1 MLAINIRHA
10 KNIKGIKLKSK
21 EIKISQLA
29 DDTTLLLESGESVK
43 YVKDLLHNFEL
54 IAGLKTK
61 MEKTLYDRQTYEMLQ
76 E

>member
-1 MLAINIRHA
+1 MATFFENGYVLFVEMLPINIRYA
-10 KNIKGIKLKSK
+10 KNINGIKVKSK

-54 IAGLKTK
+54 TAEL
-61 MEKTLYDRQTYEMLQ
+61 
-76 E
+76 